1 MRLETE
7 MQKLKTENDLLRTE
21 MQKLKKENDSLRREE
36 KIRTDEI
43 QWERKRRLQIEG
55 DLEFWRSRGSH
66 RLRHGSG
73 GGWATSL

>member
-21 MQKLKKENDSLRREE
+21 MQKLKKENDSLRTDE
-36 KIRTDEI
+36 KKRTDEI
-43 QWERKRRLQIEG
+43 QWERKRRLQCEG
-55 DLEFWRSRGSH
+55 DLEVWRTQCSH
-66 RLRHGSG
+66 RSKCGSG